1 MKKVIFSLAL
11 LLASVSSF
19 ADAAIKVP
27 GVWGFAVGST
37 QGTYYRA
44 ILEQANKEQNKYEF
58 QFEHKPGA
66 GGAIASR
73 YVFDQQPKLAILA
86 HSAAFYV
93 RPNLY
98 PDTPYSFDQFK
109 PVMVMGFAP
118 ATLVTKQ
125 KTLEQ
130 LLAQKKLSIGTAGTG
145 SSTHLMAE
153 TFVKGIKNAKDKD
166 IVMVHFKDTN
176 EAFTSVMGGHT
187 DATFEFL
194 GDAKAKANVD
204 IALVGITG
212 KNQVDGIDPLSK
224 SGFKDMEGLS
234 GIFAIYV
241 PVATPAEVTRE
252 LQAIL
257 LKAEKSDKVQELY
270 KKDYT
275 SKDAYMQTP
284 SDLNNWYQS
293 TVRQY
298 RSLTKDIK
306 VN

>member
-58 QFEHKPGA
+58 QFEHRPGA
-66 GGAIASR
+66 GGAIASKH
-73 YVFDQQPKLAILA
+73 VFDQQPKLAILA

-98 PDTPYSFDQFK
+98 PDTQYSFEQFK

-118 ATLVTKQ
+118 AALVTKQ
-125 KTLEQ
+125 KTLDQ
-130 LLAQKKLSIGTAGTG
+130 LLAQKKISIATAGTG

-153 TFVKGIKNAKDKD
+153 TFVRGIKNAKDKD

-176 EAFTSVMGGHT
+176 EAFMSVMGGHT

-194 GDAKAKANVD
+194 GDAKAKSTAD
-204 IALVGITG
+204 TALIGITG
-212 KNQVDGIDPLSK
+212 KQRVEGVDPLSK
-224 SGFKDMEGLS
+224 FGFKDMEDLS

-241 PVATPAEVTRE
+241 PVATPNDTFKE
-252 LQAIL
+252 LQTIL
-257 LKAEKSDKVQELY
+257 LKAEKTDKVQDLY
-270 KKDYT
+270 KKDFT

-284 SDLNNWYQS
+284 GDLTNWYQT

-298 RSLTKDIK
+298 KNLTKDIK

>member
-1 MKKVIFSLAL
+1 MKKVILSLAV

-19 ADAAIKVP
+19 AETIKVP

-73 YVFDQQPKLAILA
+73 YVFDQQPKIAVLA

-98 PDTPYSFDQFK
+98 PDTQYTFDQFK
-109 PVMVMGFAP
+109 PLMVMGFAP
-118 ATLVTKQ
+118 AALVTKQ
-125 KTLEQ
+125 KTLDQ
-130 LLAQKKLSIGTAGTG
+130 LLAQKKISIGTAGAG

-153 TFVKGIKNAKDKD
+153 AFVKGIKNSKDKD

-176 EAFTSVMGGHT
+176 EALVAVMGGHI

-194 GDAKAKANVD
+194 GDAKAKSTAD
-204 IALVGITG
+204 TRLVGITG
-212 KNQVDGIDPLSK
+212 KQRVEGIDPLSK
-224 SGFKDMEGLS
+224 FGFKDMEELS

-241 PVATPAEVTRE
+241 PVAMPNEVVKE
-252 LQAIL
+252 LQTIL
-257 LKAEKSDKVQELY
+257 LKAEKTDKVQELY

-275 SKDAYMQTP
+275 SKDAFMQTP
-284 SDLNNWYQS
+284 SDLTNWYQS

-298 RSLTKDIK
+298 KSLTKDIK

>member
-1 MKKVIFSLAL
+1 MKILL
-11 LLASVSSF
+11 LLATMLMSTLGV
-19 ADAAIKVP
+19 AQPIKIS

-44 ILEQANKEQNKYEF
+44 ILEQANKEQSKYDF

-66 GGAIASR
+66 GGSIASK

-86 HSAAFYV
+86 HSTAFYV

-109 PVMVMGFAP
+109 PLMVMGFAP
-118 ATLVTKQ
+118 AILVTKQ

-130 LLAQKKLSIGTAGTG
+130 LLAQKKLSIATAGTG

-176 EAFTSVMGGHT
+176 EAFMSVMGGHT

-194 GDAKAKANVD
+194 GDAKAKATVD
-204 IALVGITG
+204 TTLLGITG
-212 KNQVDGIDPLSK
+212 KNQVDGIEPLSK
-224 SGFKDMEGLS
+224 FGFKDMEGLS

-241 PVATPAEVTRE
+241 PAATPAHIVKEIQT
-252 LQAIL
+252 IL

-275 SKDAYMQTP
+275 SKESYMQIP
-284 SDLNNWYQS
+284 GDLTNWYQS
-293 TVRQY
+293 TIKQY
-298 RSLTKDIK
+298 KGLTTGIK

>member
-1 MKKVIFSLAL
+1 MKKFILGLAAVL
-11 LLASVSSF
+11 ISTASF
-19 ADAAIKVP
+19 ADTVKVP
-27 GVWGFAVGST
+27 SVWGFAVGST

-44 ILEQANKEQNKYEF
+44 ILEQANKEQTKYEF

-66 GGAIASR
+66 GGAIASK
-73 YVFDQQPKLAILA
+73 YVFDQQPKIAILA

-109 PVMVMGFAP
+109 PLMVMGFAP
-118 ATLVTKQ
+118 AALVTKQ
-125 KTLEQ
+125 KTLDQ
-130 LLAQKKLSIGTAGTG
+130 LLSQKKISLATAGAG

-153 TFVKGIKNAKDKD
+153 SFVKGIKNAKDKD

-176 EAFTSVMGGHT
+176 EASLSVMGGHT

-194 GDAKAKANVD
+194 GDARAKAT
-204 IALVGITG
+204 AETTLLGITG
-212 KNQVDGIDPLSK
+212 KNQVDGVEPLSK
-224 SGFKDMEGLS
+224 FGFKDMEDLS

-241 PVATPAEVTRE
+241 PVSMSNDVVRE
-252 LQAIL
+252 LQTIL
-257 LKAEKSDKVQELY
+257 LKAEKTSKVQELY

-275 SKDAYMQTP
+275 SKESYMQTP
-284 SDLNNWYQS
+284 NDLTNWYQS

-298 RSLTKDIK
+298 RALTKDIK

>member
-1 MKKVIFSLAL
+1 MKKVILSLAV

-19 ADAAIKVP
+19 AETIKVP

-73 YVFDQQPKLAILA
+73 YVFDQQPKIAILA

-109 PVMVMGFAP
+109 PLMVMGFAP
-118 ATLVTKQ
+118 AALVTKQ
-125 KTLEQ
+125 KTLDQ
-130 LLAQKKLSIGTAGTG
+130 LLSQKKISIATAGTG

-153 TFVKGIKNAKDKD
+153 TFIKGIKNAKDKD
-166 IVMVHFKDTN
+166 IAMVHFKDTN
-176 EAFTSVMGGHT
+176 EAFMSVMGGHT

-194 GDAKAKANVD
+194 GDAKAKATVD
-204 IALVGITG
+204 TTLLGITG
-212 KNQVDGIDPLSK
+212 KQRVENVDPLSK
-224 SGFKDMEGLS
+224 FGFKDMEDLS

-241 PVATPAEVTRE
+241 PVATPNSVTKE
-252 LQAIL
+252 LQTIL
-257 LKAEKSDKVQELY
+257 LKAEKTDKVQELY

-275 SKDAYMQTP
+275 SKDASMQTP
-284 SDLNNWYQS
+284 SDLTNWYQT

-298 RSLTKDIK
+298 KSLTKDIK